1 MTTYF
6 VITWVMMFTSSLKR
20 FGKRLTTKVTQMAE
34 ARESKL
40 TLPVMLTE
48 PDVDDIWEQ
57 DYMREY
63 FPIFT
68 EAR

>member
-1 MTTYF
+1 
-6 VITWVMMFTSSLKR
+6 
-20 FGKRLTTKVTQMAE
+20 MAE